1 MPDGGSNM
9 DAKVT
14 VDAGI
19 CGFTTIIKATSEDNM
34 NVDLKVV
41 SPCEIIK
48 SLADKY
54 QEITPI
60 NAYQELSPQAESIIL
75 KVSRPV
81 LVEKGACEA
90 CVVPAAVCKAMY
102 VASGLALPKDVTV
115 EII

>member
-1 MPDGGSNM
+1 M

-19 CGFTTIIKATSEDNM
+19 CGFTTIIKATSEDSM

-48 SLADKY
+48 DLAEKY
-54 QEITPI
+54 KEITPI
-60 NAYQELSPQAESIIL
+60 NAYQEMGPQTESQIL
-75 KVSRPV
+75 NISRKV

-102 VASGLALPKDVTV
+102 VAAGLALPKDVV
-115 EII
+115 MEIQ

>member
-1 MPDGGSNM
+1 M

-19 CGFTTIIKATSEDNM
+19 CGFTTIIKAASEDSM

-48 SLADKY
+48 DLAEKY
-54 QEITPI
+54 QAIIPI
-60 NAYQELSPQAESIIL
+60 NAYQEIGPQTESQIL
-75 KVSRPV
+75 NISRKV

-102 VASGLALPKDVTV
+102 IAAGLALPKDVVMT
-115 EII
+115 IQ

>member
-1 MPDGGSNM
+1 M

-19 CGFTTIIKATSEDNM
+19 CGFTTIIKATSADSM
-34 NVDLKVV
+34 NVDLKVA

-48 SLADKY
+48 ELAEKY

-60 NAYQELSPQAESIIL
+60 NAYQEIGPQKESQIL
-75 KVSRPV
+75 NVSRKV

-102 VASGLALPKDVTV
+102 IAAGLALPKDVV
-115 EII
+115 MEIK

>member
-1 MPDGGSNM
+1 ME
-9 DAKVT
+9 AKIT

-19 CGFTTIIKATSEDNM
+19 CGFSTIIKTNSEDSM

-48 SLADKY
+48 SLAVKY

-60 NAYQELSPQAESIIL
+60 NAYQELSPQAESAIL
-75 KVSRPV
+75 KISRSV
-81 LVEKGACEA
+81 LMEKGACEA

-102 VASGLALPKDVTV
+102 IASGLALPKDVV
-115 EII
+115 MQIH

>member
-1 MPDGGSNM
+1 M

-19 CGFTTIIKATSEDNM
+19 CGFTTIIKATSADSM

-48 SLADKY
+48 ELAEKY

-60 NAYQELSPQAESIIL
+60 NVYQEIGPQNEGQIL
-75 KVSRPV
+75 NISRKV

-90 CVVPAAVCKAMY
+90 CAVPAAVCKAMY
-102 VASGLALPKDVTV
+102 IAAGLALPKDIVM
-115 EII
+115 EIK

>member
-1 MPDGGSNM
+1 M

-19 CGFTTIIKATSEDNM
+19 CGFTTIIKATSEDSM
-34 NVDLKVV
+34 NVDLKVA

-48 SLADKY
+48 ELAEKY

-60 NAYQELSPQAESIIL
+60 NAYQDIGPQNESLIL
-75 KVSRPV
+75 NVSRKV

-90 CVVPAAVCKAMY
+90 CVVPAGVCKAMY
-102 VASGLALPKDVTV
+102 IASGLALPKDVV
-115 EII
+115 MKIQ

>member
-1 MPDGGSNM
+1 MN
-9 DAKVT
+9 AKVT

-19 CGFTTIIKATSEDNM
+19 CGFTTIIKASSEDNM

-48 SLADKY
+48 DLAEKY
-54 QEITPI
+54 RKITPV
-60 NAYQELSPQAESIIL
+60 NAYQDIGPQKESQIL
-75 KVSRPV
+75 NISRKV

-102 VASGLALPKDVTV
+102 IASGLALPKDVV
-115 EII
+115 IEVQQM

>member
-1 MPDGGSNM
+1 M

-34 NVDLKVV
+34 HVDLKVV

-48 SLADKY
+48 SLAEKY
-54 QEITPI
+54 QEFTPI
-60 NAYQELSPQAESIIL
+60 NAYQELSPQAESLIL
-75 KVSRPV
+75 KVSRAV

-102 VASGLALPKDVTV
+102 VASVLALPRDVTL
-115 EII
+115 EIA

>member
-1 MPDGGSNM
+1 M

-19 CGFTTIIKATSEDNM
+19 CGFTTIIKATSADSM

-48 SLADKY
+48 ELAQKY
-54 QEITPI
+54 QEITPV
-60 NAYQELSPQAESIIL
+60 NAYQDIGPQNESRIL
-75 KVSRPV
+75 NVSREV
-81 LVEKGACEA
+81 LVQKGACEA

-102 VASGLALPKDVTV
+102 VASGLALPKDVV
-115 EII
+115 IEIK

>member
-1 MPDGGSNM
+1 M

-19 CGFTTIIKATSEDNM
+19 CGFTTIIKATSADSM

-48 SLADKY
+48 ELAAKY
-54 QEITPI
+54 QEITPV
-60 NAYQELSPQAESIIL
+60 NAYQDIGPQNESRIL
-75 KVSRPV
+75 NVSREV
-81 LVEKGACEA
+81 LVQKGACEA

-102 VASGLALPKDVTV
+102 VASGLALPKDVV
-115 EII
+115 IEIE

>member
-1 MPDGGSNM
+1 M

-19 CGFTTIIKATSEDNM
+19 CGFTAIIKATSEDNM
-34 NVDLKVV
+34 NVNLKVV

-48 SLADKY
+48 ELAEKF

-60 NAYQELSPQAESIIL
+60 NAYQEIGPQTEGQIL
-75 KVSRPV
+75 NISRKV

-102 VASGLALPKDVTV
+102 VAAGLALPKDVV
-115 EII
+115 MEIQ

>member
-1 MPDGGSNM
+1 ME
-9 DAKVT
+9 AKVT

-19 CGFTTIIKATSEDNM
+19 CGFTTIIKAASEDNM

-48 SLADKY
+48 DLAQKY

-60 NAYQELSPQAESIIL
+60 NAYQELSPQTESAIL
-75 KVSRPV
+75 KISRPV

-90 CVVPAAVCKAMY
+90 CAVPAAVCKAMY
-102 VASGLALPKDVTV
+102 IAAGLALPKDVV
-115 EII
+115 MEIQ

>member
-1 MPDGGSNM
+1 M

-19 CGFTTIIKATSEDNM
+19 CGFTAIIKATSEDNM
-34 NVDLKVV
+34 NVNLKVV

-48 SLADKY
+48 ELAEKF

-60 NAYQELSPQAESIIL
+60 NAYQEIGPQTEGQIL
-75 KVSRPV
+75 NISRKV

-102 VASGLALPKDVTV
+102 IAAGLALPKDVV
-115 EII
+115 MEIQ

>member
-1 MPDGGSNM
+1 M
-9 DAKVT
+9 DTKVT

-19 CGFTTIIKATSEDNM
+19 CGFTTIIKATSADSM

-48 SLADKY
+48 ELAEKY

-60 NAYQELSPQAESIIL
+60 NAYQEIGPQKESQIL
-75 KVSRPV
+75 NVSRKV

-102 VASGLALPKDVTV
+102 IAAGLALPKDVV
-115 EII
+115 MEIQ

>member
-1 MPDGGSNM
+1 ME
-9 DAKVT
+9 AKVT

-19 CGFTTIIKATSEDNM
+19 CGFTTIIKAVSEDNM

-48 SLADKY
+48 DLAEKY

-60 NAYQELSPQAESIIL
+60 NAYQDIGPQKESLIL
-75 KVSRPV
+75 NISRKI

-90 CVVPAAVCKAMY
+90 CAVPSAVCKAMY
-102 VASGLALPKDVTV
+102 IASGLASPKDVV
-115 EII
+115 MEIE

>member
-1 MPDGGSNM
+1 M

-19 CGFTTIIKATSEDNM
+19 CGFTTIIKAFSEDSM

-48 SLADKY
+48 DLAEKY

-60 NAYQELSPQAESIIL
+60 NAYQEIGPQKESQVLNI
-75 KVSRPV
+75 SRKV

-90 CVVPAAVCKAMY
+90 CIVPAAVCKAMY
-102 VASGLALPKDVTV
+102 IAAGLALAKDVV
-115 EII
+115 MEIQ

>member
-1 MPDGGSNM
+1 M

-19 CGFTTIIKATSEDNM
+19 CGFTTIIKATSEDSM

-48 SLADKY
+48 GLAEKY
-54 QEITPI
+54 QEISPV
-60 NAYQELSPQAESIIL
+60 NAYQDIGPQRESRILS
-75 KVSRPV
+75 VSREV

-102 VASGLALPKDVTV
+102 IASGLALPKNVV
-115 EII
+115 LEIQ

>member
-1 MPDGGSNM
+1 ME
-9 DAKVT
+9 AKVT

-19 CGFTTIIKATSEDNM
+19 CGFTTIIKATSEDSM

-48 SLADKY
+48 GLAEKY

-60 NAYQELSPQAESIIL
+60 NAYQELSPQKESQIL
-75 KVSRPV
+75 HISRKV

-102 VASGLALPKDVTV
+102 IASGLALPKDVV
-115 EII
+115 MEIK

>member
-1 MPDGGSNM
+1 M

-19 CGFTTIIKATSEDNM
+19 CGFTTIIKATSEDSM

-48 SLADKY
+48 SLAEKY
-54 QEITPI
+54 QAFTPI

-115 EII
+115 EITP

>member
-1 MPDGGSNM
+1 ME
-9 DAKVT
+9 AKVT

-19 CGFTTIIKATSEDNM
+19 CGFTTIIKAASEDNM

-48 SLADKY
+48 DLAQKY

-60 NAYQELSPQAESIIL
+60 NAYQELGPQTESAIL
-75 KVSRPV
+75 KISRSV

-90 CVVPAAVCKAMY
+90 CAVPAAVCKAMY
-102 VASGLALPKDVTV
+102 IAAGLALPKDVV
-115 EII
+115 MEIQ

>member
-1 MPDGGSNM
+1 M

-19 CGFTTIIKATSEDNM
+19 CGFTTIIKATSADSM

-48 SLADKY
+48 ELAAKY
-54 QEITPI
+54 QEITPV
-60 NAYQELSPQAESIIL
+60 NAYQDIGPQNESRIL
-75 KVSRPV
+75 NVSREV
-81 LVEKGACEA
+81 LVQKGACEA

-102 VASGLALPKDVTV
+102 VASGPALPKDVV
-115 EII
+115 IEIE

>member
-1 MPDGGSNM
+1 M
-9 DAKVT
+9 DSKVT

-19 CGFTTIIKATSEDNM
+19 CGFTTIIKATSEDSM

-48 SLADKY
+48 DLAEKY

-60 NAYQELSPQAESIIL
+60 NAYQELSPQKESQIL
-75 KVSRPV
+75 NISRKV

-90 CVVPAAVCKAMY
+90 CAVPAAVCKAMY
-102 VASGLALPKDVTV
+102 IASGLALPKNVV
-115 EII
+115 MEIQ